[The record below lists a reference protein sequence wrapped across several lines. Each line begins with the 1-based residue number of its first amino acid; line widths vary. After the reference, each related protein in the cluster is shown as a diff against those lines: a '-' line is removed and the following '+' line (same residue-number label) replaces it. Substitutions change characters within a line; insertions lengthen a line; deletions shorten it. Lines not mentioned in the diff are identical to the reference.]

1 MRRRRLFLPLRFRS
15 LSMTEV
21 TLENLPGGAGEATV
35 QAWHFE
41 EGDAVMKGD
50 EIAELSMEEGTVT
63 ISAPVSGIL
72 AEVYYDEGESVAL
85 GEVLCL
91 IEEEGVEEEEPG
103 GTGNVQEEE

>member
-1 MRRRRLFLPLRFRS
+1 MI
-15 LSMTEV
+15 EV
-21 TLENLPGGAGEATV
+21 TLENLPGGAGGATV

-63 ISAPVSGIL
+63 ITAPVSGIL
-72 AEVYYDEGESVAL
+72 AEVYYDEGEAVTL

-91 IEEEGVEEEEPG
+91 IEEEDLGAEELGGAGEVPG
-103 GTGNVQEEE
+103 EG